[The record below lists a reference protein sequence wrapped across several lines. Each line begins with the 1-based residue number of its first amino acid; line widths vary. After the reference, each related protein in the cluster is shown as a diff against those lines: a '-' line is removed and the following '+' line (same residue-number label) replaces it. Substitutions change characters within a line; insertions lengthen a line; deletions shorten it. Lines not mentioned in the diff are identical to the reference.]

1 MDPYSIEYI
10 RPPWTN
16 LVRHCLY
23 AHATTVYAK
32 SLLGMLLWLV
42 YTTRELKSKQT
53 FHRIWCFHGWRMQIA
68 LVPEHFQSYGPIIN
82 EVLPNIYVQWRKQNT
97 YTVPVIRSPTSH
109 SFKRVLPK
117 FLVCFQLNNKC
128 KRIILTISYNII
140 LTPLYHITT
149 MISFFNFIYPFVSL
163 FNYIRFLLFYVW
175 FSHTSHKK
183 LAPAILIN
191 NHIFFHVGWSD
202 ISGAAEAP
210 TSS

>member
-1 MDPYSIEYI
+1 
-10 RPPWTN
+10 
-16 LVRHCLY
+16 
-23 AHATTVYAK
+23 
-32 SLLGMLLWLV
+32 MLLWLV

-128 KRIILTISYNII
+128 KRIILTISYSII
-140 LTPLYHITT
+140 YFL
-149 MISFFNFIYPFVSL
+149 SL